1 MLQSVDTSLKGTNDG
16 RLLIEGH
23 ILCGELAYIRCIRGL
38 LSDKI
43 VILVTHQ
50 IHYLDQ
56 CDTMLGLKEVNIF
69 IHITFSIYFYWY
81 RVV

>member
-1 MLQSVDTSLKGTNDG
+1 MLTLNI
-16 RLLIEGH
+16 IEG
-23 ILCGELAYIRCIRGL
+23 YITCVYRCIRGL

-43 VILVTHQ
+43 VILVKHQ
-50 IHYLDQ
+50 IQYLDQ

-69 IHITFSIYFYWY
+69 IHITFSMYFYWY

>member
-1 MLQSVDTSLKGTNDG
+1 MMAGS
-16 RLLIEGH
+16 LIECH

-69 IHITFSIYFYWY
+69 IHITSSVHLYWY